1 MAIYKLL
8 DFADIY
14 TAIAEDLKVQ
24 QSDTTTMNRIKRAIN
39 ITYLNNVIPAS
50 RWWWLQ
56 GTTTVSTY
64 AYYAGGT
71 ASVTPNSA
79 SITLSVAPGATDGV
93 SGSFKNWYFS
103 VVGKNEIYRIATHTA
118 LSTSITLDTPYNQ
131 ELDSAASFK
140 IWTDALALPTN
151 CRETVEAWRDHMR
164 VPMEGRGQQ
173 DYRKIVAAEPKSE
186 GRPSYYSTQDF
197 YDPSTGDSETESDR
211 YRVLKVYPAI
221 SQYKTQIK
229 LDYVMEASALE
240 NAGDEPLMPME
251 DRIVLFH
258 GALSILW
265 NSIARNPEAAGYHQA
280 LYDQKLAKMMGKIQ
294 DSMDKPRIEPES
306 RYMASKR
313 GNRAGKLGFATGGS
327 QSTYTAPTYLENV
340 TINGAAITG
349 NVTVTNGITIDGVDI
364 SAADALTTA
373 HIAASSAVHGI
384 TGSVVGTTDTQT
396 LTNKSIDASANT
408 ITNIVD
414 ANISN
419 SASIDKLKIV
429 AGTASKVEITD
440 ASGFLTESSVIST
453 ELTYLTN
460 VEALTSVTLTDA
472 TTNQVAAS
480 WTAASF
486 DSIQISYSLKRASSY
501 ESGIIMLVSDG
512 STVAIAQSFAGIGTS
527 GVTFTADV
535 SAGNI
540 RLLSTT
546 TSTGSNG
553 AFKYKV
559 NKWLA

>member
-1 MAIYKLL
+1 MAVYKLL

-71 ASVTPNSA
+71 ASVTPNST
-79 SITLSVAPGATDGV
+79 IVTLSVAPGSTDGV

-103 VVGKNEIYRIATHTA
+103 VVGKNEIYKISAHTA
-118 LSTSITLDTPYNQ
+118 LSTTVTLEIPYNQ

-140 IWTDALALPTN
+140 IWTDALALPAN
-151 CRETVEAWRDHMR
+151 CRETVEAWHDHMR

-173 DYRKIVAAEPKSE
+173 DFRKIVAADPKSE

-211 YRVLKVYPAI
+211 YRILKVYPAI

-306 RYMASKR
+306 RYMLSKR
-313 GNRAGKLGFATGGS
+313 GNRAGKIGFSAGGS

-340 TINGAAITG
+340 TINGATVTG
-349 NVTVTNGITIDGVDI
+349 NVTVSNGITIDGVDI
-364 SAADALTTA
+364 SASDALSTA
-373 HIAASSAVHGI
+373 HIAASSGVHGV
-384 TGSVVGTTDTQT
+384 TGNVVGTTDTQT
-396 LTNKSIDASANT
+396 LTNKSINATTNT
-408 ITNIVD
+408 ITEIAD
-414 ANISN
+414 S
-419 SASIDKLKIV
+419 SIAVTAAITKSKLA
-429 AGTASKVEITD
+429 AGTASRVEVTD
-440 ASGFLTESSVIST
+440 GSGVLTESAITST
-453 ELTYLTN
+453 ELTYLDD
-460 VEALTSVTLTDA
+460 VEALTSATCTDN
-472 TTNQVAAS
+472 TSNEVIAS
-480 WTAASF
+480 WAVASF
-486 DSIQISYSLKRASSY
+486 DSIQLSYSLKRASSR
-501 ESGIIMLVSDG
+501 ESGIIMLSSDG

-527 GVTFTADV
+527 GVSFTADV
-535 SAGNI
+535 SGGNI
-540 RLLSTT
+540 RLLATS

-553 AFKYKV
+553 VLKYKV